1 MKDNNLLVKSRIET
15 TYGLFHINAYETKIP
30 ELPNLALYNPNT
42 DFAETVN
49 VRIHSECAT
58 GDIFSSVKCD
68 CGEQLE
74 YSMKYIHEYGGVI
87 VYLRQEGRGIGLVN
101 KLKAYNLQD
110 KGLDTREANLKLGFH
125 EDPREYSQAIEILQ
139 GFEIKRIKLLTN
151 NPLKI
156 NAFDGSGIRV
166 VGRIPIEMK
175 PRSTNLFY
183 LQTKKNRMG
192 HLFSAEIIK

>member
-1 MKDNNLLVKSRIET
+1 MKRGNPIVKSKLET
-15 TYGLFHINAYETKIP
+15 TYGLFHINAYETEIP
-30 ELPNLALYNPNT
+30 ELPNLALFTPELDTN
-42 DFAETVN
+42 EIVN

-74 YSMKYIHEYGGVI
+74 YSMKYVQENGGVI

-110 KGLDTREANLKLGFH
+110 KGLDTREANLELGFH
-125 EDPREYSQAIEILQ
+125 EDLREYSQAIAILE
-139 GFEIKRIKLLTN
+139 GLGISKIRLLTN

-156 NAFDGSGIRV
+156 DAFEGSGIEV

-175 PRSTNLFY
+175 PRETNLFY